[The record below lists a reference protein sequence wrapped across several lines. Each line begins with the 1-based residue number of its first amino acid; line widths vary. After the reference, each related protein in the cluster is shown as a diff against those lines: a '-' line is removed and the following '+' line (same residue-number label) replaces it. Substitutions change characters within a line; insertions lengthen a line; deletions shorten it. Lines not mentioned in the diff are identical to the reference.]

1 MTVLVSLAIVI
12 IKRLPMIGYFINPFI
27 NFCVMPMPTTLED
40 SLAIANKKQ
49 TENAM
54 VIYKLVH

>member
-1 MTVLVSLAIVI
+1 
-12 IKRLPMIGYFINPFI
+12 MIGYFINPFI